1 MPSYS
6 APVKDMNFIL
16 NEVLNISKY
25 SNLPGY
31 ADATPD
37 LIAAILEEGAKI
49 CENELAPLNLSGDQE
64 GCTRSDDGSVT
75 TPKGFKEAYNKFA
88 EGGWTSLT
96 SDPEYGGQGLPH
108 VLGFCV
114 EEMMVSSNMAF
125 AMYPGLSAGAMA
137 SIEIEGTDAQKN
149 TYLPKMVAGDWSGT
163 MNLTE
168 PHCGTDLGLL
178 RTKAEPND
186 DGSYAITGTKIFIS
200 AGEHD
205 LTENIIHLV
214 LARLPDA
221 PAGVKGI
228 SLFIV
233 PKFNVNDDGSLG
245 DRNTLICGS
254 IEEKMGIHANS
265 TCVMNYDSAKGYLLG
280 TAHKGLRAMFIMM
293 NAARVG
299 VSVQGYGQSEVAYQ
313 NAVLYANDRIQGRSL
328 TGAKAADKAADPII
342 VHPDVRRMLMNTR
355 SFNEAARA
363 SALWCAMLI
372 DLSHDAETEEE
383 RQWAD
388 DIVSLLTPVMKGVF
402 TDRGYEYSTT
412 CQQVFG
418 GHGYISEHGMEQ
430 FVRDARICQIYEG
443 ANGIQALDLV
453 GRKLPANG
461 GRSIQALFKLVG
473 SFLSDNKDNE
483 KMADFVKPLSAA
495 LADLQASTM
504 WLMQNGMANPDNA
517 GAGSTPYMHMMGHVL
532 LAFQWAQMAKISQ
545 DQLDAGTSDPTF
557 YENKLITGRYYMNRR
572 LPETRSLRAELEAG
586 ADDIMALDA
595 ANF

>member
-1 MPSYS
+1 MPTYS

-16 NEVLNISKY
+16 NEVLNISKH

-37 LIAAILEEGAKI
+37 LVTAILEEGAKI
-49 CENELAPLNLSGDQE
+49 CENELAPINQSGDEE
-64 GCTRSDDGSVT
+64 GCIRHTDGSVT
-75 TPKGFKEAYNKFA
+75 TPKGFKEAYDKFV
-88 EGGWTSLT
+88 ESGWTSLT

-114 EEMMVSSNMAF
+114 EEMMVSANMAF

-137 SIEIEGTDAQKN
+137 SIEIEGTPEQKN
-149 TYLPKMVAGDWSGT
+149 TYLPKMVAGEWTGT

-168 PHCGTDLGLL
+168 PHCGTDLGML

-205 LTENIIHLV
+205 LAENIIHLV

-221 PAGVKGI
+221 PEGVKGI

-233 PKFNVNDDGSLG
+233 PKVNVNDDGSLG
-245 DRNTLICGS
+245 DRNTVVCGS

-265 TCVMNYDSAKGYLLG
+265 TCVMNYDGAKGYLLG

-313 NAVLYANDRIQGRSL
+313 NAALYANDRIQGRAL
-328 TGAKAADKAADPII
+328 TGAKDADKAADPII
-342 VHPDVRRMLMNTR
+342 VHPDVRRMLMNAR
-355 SFNEAARA
+355 SFNEAARSA
-363 SALWCAMLI
+363 ALWCAMLI

-383 RQWAD
+383 REWAD

-418 GHGYISEHGMEQ
+418 GHGYITEHGMEQ

-461 GRSIQALFKLVG
+461 GRSVQAFFKLVG
-473 SFLSDNKDNE
+473 RFLSDNKDNE
-483 KMADFVKPLSAA
+483 KMADFVGPLSKA

-504 WLMQNGMANPDNA
+504 WLMQNAMANPDNA

-545 DQLDAGTSDPTF
+545 EQLDAGTSDPSF
-557 YENKLITGRYYMNRR
+557 YENKLITGRYYMKRR
-572 LPETRSLRAELEAG
+572 LPETGSLRAELEAG
-586 ADDIMALDA
+586 ADEVMALDA
-595 ANF
+595 ASF